1 MTIYNEP
8 PYSCEAVLF
17 EIPELSR
24 ENLTL
29 VSGAGLV
36 KAGTVLGQITASG
49 KYTPYDDGFSDG
61 SETAAAIS
69 LYEVDA
75 TAADVEVACIARL
88 AAVQTAALQWHAN
101 VDATAQTAAYTA
113 LAAKTILAR
122 S

>member
-1 MTIYNEP
+1 MSYTEP
-8 PYSCEAVLF
+8 QRPLEAVLF
-17 EIPELSR
+17 EIPHLSR
-24 ENLTL
+24 ETLTL

-88 AAVQTAALQWHAN
+88 AAVKTAALQWHAN
-101 VDATAQTAAYTA
+101 VDATAQTAAYAHLLTA
-113 LAAKTILAR
+113 HIVAR
-122 S
+122 